1 VDPPHPRPTDFRSAL
16 TAVHMSL
23 RGVGAEAAR
32 SLLHGIE
39 SAELEAA
46 TVTLPVSLIVSG
58 GTALAT
64 G

>member
-1 VDPPHPRPTDFRSAL
+1 
-16 TAVHMSL
+16 MSL